1 MPMVSV
7 RISDEDKKRLAKR
20 GKISDEV
27 RVAVRRYL
35 DSEESNAVFGRL
47 KELQDRYRVKTTPE
61 EIVKMIREDRHRDSG
76 R

>member
-35 DSEESNAVFGRL
+35 DTEESDAVFDRL
-47 KELQDRYRVKTTPE
+47 KELQERYRVKTTPE